1 MSDTADHLPLK
12 PLDLSV
18 LLVLTDGPEYGYGIV
33 KRIAESDMG
42 AIRLAPSNLYYV
54 LDRMMKAGLV
64 EEATDVDDV
73 GDEHDRRRYY
83 RITSL
88 GHSVAKAE
96 ADRLTEVVRTAER
109 LRLTGR
115 EA

>member
-1 MSDTADHLPLK
+1 MSELHDHLPLK

-18 LLVLTDGPEYGYGIV
+18 LLVLAQGPEYGYGIV
-33 KRIAESDMG
+33 KRIAEAEVG

-54 LDRMMKAGLV
+54 LDRMMEAGLV
-64 EEATDVDDV
+64 EVAEDVKDERA
-73 GDEHDRRRYY
+73 GDDRRRYY
-83 RITSL
+83 RITPW
-88 GHSVAKAE
+88 GQRVARAE